1 VDPDWPGVVVLSA
14 LVGLAGAVAVLVVA
28 NLFNNRWAGWA
39 YLPTSLVTTVSLL
52 GVFWLG
58 GFSWSDAGLG
68 GAQLARG
75 ARWALVL
82 VALVAVGY
90 LAGALLAATQPVFLD
105 RRVEQA
111 GVGSAAYQV
120 LVRIPVGTVVLEE
133 VAFRGVLYG
142 LLRDLY
148 GTAWATA
155 VSSLLFGLWHVLPA
169 RELPKL
175 NPVADRMS
183 HTRPSRIVAAAVI
196 TTALAG
202 VVLCELRR
210 RSGSLLAPIG
220 LHWAINALGY
230 VAAFVVTRWRGGT

>member
-1 VDPDWPGVVVLSA
+1 VFTPLG
-14 LVGLAGAVAVLVVA
+14 GLAVSVAVLVVA
-28 NLFNNRWAGWA
+28 NLLNNRWARWA
-39 YLPTSLVTTVSLL
+39 YVPTSLVTAALL
-52 GVFWLG
+52 LSVFRLA
-58 GFSWSDAGLG
+58 GFGWSDAGLG
-68 GAQLARG
+68 RAELARG

-82 VALVAVGY
+82 VALVAVGC
-90 LAGALLAATQPVFLD
+90 LVCALLPVTRRVFLD

-142 LLRDLY
+142 LLRPD
-148 GTAWATA
+148 GIAWATA

-175 NPVADRMS
+175 NPAVGRMFDARS
-183 HTRPSRIVAAAVI
+183 PLVVAAVVI
-196 TTALAG
+196 VTALAG

-210 RSGSLLAPIG
+210 LSGSLLAPIAV
-220 LHWAINALGY
+220 HWAFNALG
-230 VAAFVVTRWRGGT
+230 FVTALLVTRWRGGT